1 MKTQDLFTDDDEFDF
16 NNVDF
21 ESYQELLYNPVH
33 VDINPDTIVDVIHN
47 GQVIKTDE
55 WEKVIDWINT
65 DWDSLNGQYDVSQ
78 QGAVLHTIKVSH

>member
-1 MKTQDLFTDDDEFDF
+1 MKTQDLFTDDDEFEF